1 MNTLV
6 KICSVI
12 FILTNGLSLAND
24 QTKYTEEIE
33 YLASNANKLMGFNG
47 TVLIANS
54 DEILFQKSYGFS
66 DKEKKTVLIPEHRL
80 SPGSIAKEFTTVA
93 VMMLKE
99 KGLLSYED
107 KLSKYLPELPQWS
120 STVSIQNIMTH
131 TSGLPKIKFK
141 INIASADVLEQISAV
156 EKLEFEPGKG
166 YLYGNMNV
174 FLRTLIVEQITGDS
188 FENYLHSSIL
198 KPAGMTS
205 TYHRTNANAETQ
217 PKMTSG
223 VFPTAIS
230 GLTIYTTASD
240 LYQWEKALWNNTLV
254 NIDALKKVILE
265 KGLSGNNLRAFFD
278 FGNFKLNEKG
288 ELTDVMHDGSHPSHH
303 AYKSINFTKDL
314 IIILMSSDGRK
325 STLYELHEGL
335 SNISHNSPVILPASW
350 WLSHQIKT
358 EGIDVAL
365 EAYKSKLTI
374 DNDLNSNEQTLN
386 NLGYGLYANKQLEEA
401 LKVMKLNLELYP
413 NSANTYD
420 SYAELLIDANKQAEA
435 LPFIKQG
442 IKVATKNK
450 NGQLL
455 TILKSKLIK
464 YNDEVNK

>member
-1 MNTLV
+1 
-6 KICSVI
+6 
-12 FILTNGLSLAND
+12 
-24 QTKYTEEIE
+24 
-33 YLASNANKLMGFNG
+33 
-47 TVLIANS
+47 
-54 DEILFQKSYGFS
+54 
-66 DKEKKTVLIPEHRL
+66 
-80 SPGSIAKEFTTVA
+80 
-93 VMMLKE
+93 
-99 KGLLSYED
+99 
-107 KLSKYLPELPQWS
+107 
-120 STVSIQNIMTH
+120 
-131 TSGLPKIKFK
+131 
-141 INIASADVLEQISAV
+141 
-156 EKLEFEPGKG
+156 
-166 YLYGNMNV
+166 
-174 FLRTLIVEQITGDS
+174 
-188 FENYLHSSIL
+188 
-198 KPAGMTS
+198 
-205 TYHRTNANAETQ
+205 
-217 PKMTSG
+217 
-223 VFPTAIS
+223 IS

-442 IKVATKNK
+442 IKVATENK